1 MMMMMMGGG
10 GGGGGSGVV
19 VGGGR
24 RETGKT
30 KVRNNYFET
39 VVISRNEIVPGK
51 KIYPNTSS
59 LNPRAP

>member
-1 MMMMMMGGG
+1 MIMGGG
-10 GGGGGSGVV
+10 GGGGGGGVV

-24 RETGKT
+24 RETGKKT
-30 KVRNNYFET
+30 KVRIYFET
-39 VVISRNEIVPGK
+39 VVISRNEIFPGM

>member
-1 MMMMMMGGG
+1 MTMMMMGGG

-30 KVRNNYFET
+30 KFRNYFET